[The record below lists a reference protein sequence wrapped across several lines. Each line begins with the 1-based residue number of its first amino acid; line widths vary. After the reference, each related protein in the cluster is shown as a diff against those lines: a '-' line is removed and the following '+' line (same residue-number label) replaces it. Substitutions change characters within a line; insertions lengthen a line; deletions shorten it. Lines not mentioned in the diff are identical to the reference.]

1 MSDDRT
7 RIIGQ
12 TQMGGSQT
20 QMGANRTQI
29 IGQPGTPGSRTQMGG
44 AAMPPGFDP
53 ARTQMNMPAMQA
65 VEVECLAGNRYAY
78 APEVGRD
85 NALIV
90 LKASGQQLGRR
101 APINVCLCID
111 RSGSME
117 GPPLEYAKRACEY
130 VVDMLEPNDI
140 LSIVTFEEQ
149 VDVLMPARRVVNKAL
164 VKEHIRRLEVGN
176 TTNLYDG
183 LIAACMQIQSVLQQT
198 PGYVNRVLLLTDGE
212 PTVGLKDYTSIV
224 QQVAEQKQK
233 GISITALGFGQEYNE
248 ELMAGI
254 ARRSG
259 GNYYYI
265 ARPDLL
271 PEVFRREL
279 ETLMTIV
286 AKNVR
291 VRFGLSKWVNLRQVY
306 GATPTLGPRMAEV
319 TVPDLERGTSR
330 TVLAELEF
338 ERHPAGTFRVA
349 RVEAFYDDVVNNR
362 SERVVSDC
370 VFEFT
375 SDRGLIASG
384 VNPIVRSELE
394 LAQASSNLQRTM
406 MGMRTQQITSMGAM
420 SELQKTRTILMQSGS
435 SEQTQQLTQQLDQAM
450 QSLQRGTGDVEK
462 TLMGAIIDIDQ
473 GKR

>member
-12 TQMGGSQT
+12 TQMGGSAT
-20 QMGANRTQI
+20 QMGIGRTQLG
-29 IGQPGTPGSRTQMGG
+29 IGRTQLGMT
-44 AAMPPGFDP
+44 AQPGFDP
-53 ARTQMNMPAMQA
+53 MRTQMNLPSQT
-65 VEVECLAGNRYAY
+65 VEVECLPGNRYAY
-78 APEVGRD
+78 TSEVTRD
-85 NALIV
+85 HALV
-90 LKASGQQLGRR
+90 VVKASGQQLGRR
-101 APINVCLCID
+101 APINVCLCLD

-117 GPPLEYAKRACEY
+117 GAPLEYAKRACEF

-183 LIAACMQIQSVLQQT
+183 MMAACMQIQSVIQQT

-224 QQVAEQKQK
+224 QQVAEQKQR

-265 ARPDLL
+265 SRPDLL
-271 PEVFRREL
+271 PEVFRKEL

-286 AKNVR
+286 AKNVQ
-291 VRFGLSKWVNLRQVY
+291 VRLQLPRWVNVRQVY
-306 GATPTLGPRMAEV
+306 GQSPSFGTRFVEV

-338 ERHPAGTFRVA
+338 ERHPVGTFRVA
-349 RVEAFYDDVVNNR
+349 RIDVSYDDVVNNR
-362 SERVVSDC
+362 SERLSADC
-370 VFEFT
+370 VFEFIN
-375 SDRGLIASG
+375 DRTQVASA
-384 VNPIVRSELE
+384 VNPIVMAELE
-394 LAQASSNLQRTM
+394 LAQASQSLQRTM
-406 MGMRTQQITSMGAM
+406 MGMRTQQLTAMGAM
-420 SELQKTRTILMQSGS
+420 TELQKTRTILMQADKTI
-435 SEQTQQLTQQLDQAM
+435 QTQQLTQQLDQAM

-462 TLMGAIIDIDQ
+462 TLMGAIVDIDQ

>member
-1 MSDDRT
+1 MDDRT
-7 RIIGQ
+7 
-12 TQMGGSQT
+12 
-20 QMGANRTQI
+20 QI
-29 IGQPGTPGSRTQMGG
+29 MGQPGTPGSAGPTQMGVGRTQMGMPTT
-44 AAMPPGFDP
+44 AMPGFDP
-53 ARTQMNMPAMQA
+53 MRTAMGMPMQT
-65 VEVECLAGNRYAY
+65 VEVECVPGNRYAVG
-78 APEVGRD
+78 PEVSREH
-85 NALIV
+85 ALVV

-101 APINVCLCID
+101 APINICLCID

-117 GPPLEYAKRACEY
+117 GPPLEYVKRACDY

-149 VDVLMPARRVVNKAL
+149 VDVLMPARRIVNKAL
-164 VKEHIRRLEVGN
+164 IKEHIHRLEVGN

-183 LIAACMQIQSVLQQT
+183 LIAGCMQIASVQAQT

-212 PTVGLKDYTSIV
+212 PTVGLKDYNSIM
-224 QQVAEQKQK
+224 QQVAEQKAR
-233 GISITALGFGQEYNE
+233 GIAITALGFGQEYNE

-265 ARPDLL
+265 QRPDLL

-291 VRFGLSKWVNLRQVY
+291 VRFQLPRWSSVRQVY
-306 GATPTLGPRMAEV
+306 GAQPSFGPRTVEV
-319 TVPDLERGTSR
+319 TVPDLERGTVR

-338 ERHPAGTFRVA
+338 DRHPAGTFRVA
-349 RVEAFYDDVVNNR
+349 KVEAYYDDVVNNR
-362 SERVVSDC
+362 PERVSADC

-375 SDRGLIASG
+375 NDRALVAAG
-384 VNPIVRSELE
+384 VNATVRNELDI
-394 LAQASSNLQRTM
+394 AQASQNLQRTM
-406 MGMRTQQITSMGAM
+406 MGMRTQQLTAMGAM
-420 SELQKTRTILMQSGS
+420 GELQKTRTILMNAG
-435 SEQTQQLTQQLDQAM
+435 QTQQVHQLDAAM
-450 QSLQRGTGDVEK
+450 QSLQRGGGDVEK
-462 TLMGAIIDIDQ
+462 TLMGAIVDIDQ

>member
-1 MSDDRT
+1 MDDRT
-7 RIIGQ
+7 QIMGTGGAMP
-12 TQMGGSQT
+12 TQMGV
-20 QMGANRTQI
+20 NRTQI
-29 IGQPGTPGSRTQMGG
+29 GMPT
-44 AAMPPGFDP
+44 PPGFDP
-53 ARTQMNMPAMQA
+53 ARTAMGMPMGATL
-65 VEVECLAGNRYAY
+65 EVECLAGNRYAY

-85 NALIV
+85 NALVI

-101 APINVCLCID
+101 APINVCLCLD

-117 GPPLEYAKRACEY
+117 GPPLEFAKRACDY
-130 VVDMLEPNDI
+130 VVDMLEPDDI

-164 VKEHIRRLEVGN
+164 VKEHIHRLEVGN

-183 LIAACMQIQSVLQQT
+183 MMAACMQIASVQSQT

-224 QQVAEQKQK
+224 QQVGEQKAR

-265 ARPDLL
+265 QRPDLL

-279 ETLMTIV
+279 ETLISIV

-291 VRFGLSKWVNLRQVY
+291 VRFHLSRWVSLRQVY
-306 GATPTLGPRMAEV
+306 GAQPAFNNRIVEIAL
-319 TVPDLERGTSR
+319 PDIERGTVR
-330 TVLAELEF
+330 TALAELEF
-338 ERHPAGTFRVA
+338 ERHPVGTYRVA
-349 RVEAFYDDVVNNR
+349 KVEVLYDDVVNNR
-362 SERVVSDC
+362 PGSASSDA
-370 VFEFT
+370 VFEFVT
-375 SDRGLIASG
+375 DRNLLASG
-384 VNPIVRSELE
+384 VNPTVRNELDI
-394 LAQASSNLQRTM
+394 AQASQNLQRTM
-406 MGMRTQQITSMGAM
+406 MGMRTQQLTAMGALT
-420 SELQKTRTILMQSGS
+420 ELQKTRTILMQAG
-435 SEQTQQLTQQLDQAM
+435 QTDQAQQLDAAM
-450 QSLQRGTGDVEK
+450 QSLQRGGGDAEK
-462 TLMGAIIDIDQ
+462 TLMGAVLDLDQ

>member
-1 MSDDRT
+1 MMDDK
-7 RIIGQ
+7 
-12 TQMGGSQT
+12 TQVMGGNPLPSPGGQPAVIGGART
-20 QMGANRTQI
+20 QMGANPTQM
-29 IGQPGTPGSRTQMGG
+29 GVGRTQMGG
-44 AAMPPGFDP
+44 DP
-53 ARTQMNMPAMQA
+53 MRTQMGIPTQTL
-65 VEVECLAGNRYAY
+65 EVECLAGNRYAM
-78 APEVGRD
+78 APQMTRE

-90 LKASGQQLGRR
+90 IKASGQQLGRR

-140 LSIVTFEEQ
+140 LSIVSFEEQ

-183 LIAACMQIQSVLQQT
+183 LMAGCMQIAQVQAQT
-198 PGYVNRVLLLTDGE
+198 AGYVSRVLLLTDGE
-212 PTVGLKDYTSIV
+212 PTAGLKDFASIV
-224 QQVAEQKQK
+224 QQVAQQKAQ
-233 GISITALGFGQEYNE
+233 GISITALGFGNEYNE

-265 ARPDLL
+265 QRPELL

-286 AKNVR
+286 ARNVR
-291 VRFGLSKWVNLRQVY
+291 VRFQLSKWVNSRQVY
-306 GATPTLGPRMAEV
+306 GYQPAFNGRTVEV
-319 TVPDLERGTSR
+319 SVPDIERGTVR
-330 TVLAELEF
+330 TVLAELELD
-338 ERHPAGTFRVA
+338 RHPQGVFRVSK
-349 RVEAFYDDVVNNR
+349 VEVMYEDVVNNR
-362 SERVVSDC
+362 QEATSTDC

-375 SDRGLIASG
+375 NDRNLLAAN
-384 VNPIVRSELE
+384 VNSMVKNEIDI
-394 LAQASSNLQRTM
+394 AQASQNLQRTM
-406 MGMRTQQITSMGAM
+406 MGMRTQQITSMGAVQ
-420 SELQKTRTILMQSGS
+420 ELQKTRTILMQAGQIGKAG
-435 SEQTQQLTQQLDQAM
+435 ELDAAM
-450 QSLQRGTGDVEK
+450 KTIQMGGDAEK
-462 TLMGAIIDIDQ
+462 TLIGTMLNLDQ